1 MFGNIGH
8 LGYLVQKL
16 VEVELQL
23 DHVPR
28 LRMKKMV
35 EIVQDQEVRS
45 KLAKGNLVR
54 ISKIHHLLIFKDSL
68 WYQMVIF
75 RLLVAGN
82 I

>member
-1 MFGNIGH
+1 MFGDVGQH
-8 LGYLVQKL
+8 GFLVQKL
-16 VEVELQL
+16 VGAELQL

-28 LRMKKMV
+28 LRMNKMV
-35 EIVQDQEVRS
+35 EIVQDQEVTA
-45 KLAKGNLVR
+45 KLATHNLVR
-54 ISKIHHLLIFKDSL
+54 VSKIHHLLIFKDSL